1 MKKQSRQSRLTHDT
15 SHLFIDEDKDMSN
28 LKPLVWD
35 WSYGDGGKTNAVC
48 RAKSPSHEYIIR
60 LEAGGDCYVDYRKFD
75 NDEDSGNRKDEPPV
89 FDSIKAAQEW
99 AQFTHYPSKM
109 QPYVKPDSITDIR
122 NWFKAAKPEP
132 TDDDVMAQMACHFE
146 EVDEMID
153 STNIH
158 PFTNHLYE
166 VRRNCKQ
173 VRDLGLS
180 SDCLSKGDNLEL
192 LDALCDQI
200 VTATG
205 VAYMMG
211 FDIEGAL
218 KEVIRSNN
226 SKMVNG
232 KFEFDKNGKIMKP
245 ESYSEPDLTPFIK
258 QGE

>member
-1 MKKQSRQSRLTHDT
+1 MLAPVSISESPLHHYVVLKDGDGIKVRYSKKGADFDYATGFAT
-15 SHLFIDEDKDMSN
+15 IDE
-28 LKPLVWD
+28 
-35 WSYGDGGKTNAVC
+35 
-48 RAKSPSHEYIIR
+48 AK
-60 LEAGGDCYVDYRKFD
+60 A
-75 NDEDSGNRKDEPPV
+75 
-89 FDSIKAAQEW
+89 W
-99 AQFTHYPSKM
+99 AWNHYNEKM
-109 QPYVKPDSITDIR
+109 QPYVKPDSITDIA

-132 TDDDVMAQMACHFE
+132 THDDVIAQMACHFE

-173 VRDLGLS
+173 IRDNNLS
-180 SDCLSKGDNLEL
+180 SDCISKGDNLEL

-226 SKMVNG
+226 SKMVDG
-232 KFEFDKNGKIMKP
+232 KFIFDDNGKITKP
-245 ESYSEPDLTPFIK
+245 ESYSEPDLTPFISTMQILHK
-258 QGE
+258 GE